1 MELETFNQQRSA
13 QELLV
18 SCSRSKPV
26 EVQKRCACFW
36 VEEISGGGYVMPT
49 ASRGFTCFVVLIAAC
64 FSFPVYSAKLQGSAP
79 VQSDVGNPCSLCG
92 TPLPG

>member
-36 VEEISGGGYVMPT
+36 VEEISGGGCERRIYLLCCFDCGMFLI
-49 ASRGFTCFVVLIAAC
+49 SRLHAQ
-64 FSFPVYSAKLQGSAP
+64 SAG
-79 VQSDVGNPCSLCG
+79 
-92 TPLPG
+92 